1 MFVWPQHRLHDTLFN
16 SMLAMA
22 YRDIP
27 FAAAATSSV
36 HQYSRKVGEQL
47 SEHLSSAW
55 RKTSSNSGIRHLG
68 EKLQS
73 FKL

>member
-1 MFVWPQHRLHDTLFN
+1 MHGHQLTLEC
-16 SMLAMA
+16 
-22 YRDIP
+22 REIP

-55 RKTSSNSGIRHLG
+55 RKTSSNQSIRQLG

-73 FKL
+73 FKI